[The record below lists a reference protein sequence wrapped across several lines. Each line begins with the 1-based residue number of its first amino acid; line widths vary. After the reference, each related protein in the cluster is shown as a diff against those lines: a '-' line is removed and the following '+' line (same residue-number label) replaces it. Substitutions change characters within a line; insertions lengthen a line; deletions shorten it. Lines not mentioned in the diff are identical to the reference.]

1 MFVTVTAAT
10 STQPSKAEPLP
21 SLRQSQT
28 ESVEGLL
35 GGGGG
40 GGGGGCVTVALHSE
54 ASDWRVAPGG
64 VAADGGLTC
73 GVCLGE
79 TLVRV
84 P

>member
-1 MFVTVTAAT
+1 MF
-10 STQPSKAEPLP
+10 
-21 SLRQSQT
+21 
-28 ESVEGLL
+28 

-40 GGGGGCVTVALHSE
+40 EGGGGGCVTAALHSE